1 MTAQIAVATAIIAS
15 VSILFSY
22 MGGVSQT
29 NASLYKTNAAVKK
42 TEAANQWSDFQFKS
56 TKQLLTQYVRDLETD
71 EQKAAYLPKIA
82 RYEQE
87 KNNLKLG
94 NYKLQTENL
103 AKEMTA
109 EEQVYQNQRW
119 VQAEFARDLAA
130 EAQKA
135 AYQGEIARYE
145 KEKNNLKT
153 SAYKLEAE
161 ALSWDQSAEKQMQQH
176 QRWAQATT
184 VLQISIALAAIALLT
199 RKKWLKYAMFALTGV
214 GVALGAQAALHMLG
228 GGANLLRI

>member
-1 MTAQIAVATAIIAS
+1 MTAQIAVVTALLATVS
-15 VSILFSY
+15 VLFSY

-29 NASLYKTNAAVKK
+29 NAGLYKSNAAIKK
-42 TEAANQWSDFQFKS
+42 TEAASQWNDFHFKS
-56 TKQLLTQYVRDLETD
+56 TKQSLTQFVRDLETD
-71 EQKAAYLPKIA
+71 EQRAAYLNRIA
-82 RYEQE
+82 RYEKE
-87 KNNLKLG
+87 KNDLKIG
-94 NYKLQTENL
+94 NAKLPPEIPT
-103 AKEMTA
+103 KELSA
-109 EEQVYQNQRW
+109 EEQVFQNQRW

-161 ALSWDQSAEKQMQQH
+161 ALSWDKSAEEQMQQH

-199 RKKWLKYAMFALTGV
+199 RKKWLEYAMFALAGV
-214 GVALGAQAALHMLG
+214 GVALGGQATLHMLSGAAALH
-228 GGANLLRI
+228 I